1 MCDYGC
7 PIASSEI
14 LVETQEMREMSDSG
28 KASIAKM
35 ILQSVEDFA
44 TIVKGEID
52 IAKKSLTNSVK
63 KIGSGVGFIITA
75 FLLMNVSL
83 LFLLIALAY
92 GFIQWGMPSWASFL
106 LVAAIMIALAII
118 FVLLSFRS
126 FRKVRGIGDASRI
139 GSETGKYLTENIKKP
154 TKDSG
159 WNSLN

>member
-1 MCDYGC
+1 
-7 PIASSEI
+7 
-14 LVETQEMREMSDSG
+14 MSDSD
-28 KASIAKM
+28 KTSVAKM

-52 IAKKSLTNSVK
+52 IAKKSLVNSVK
-63 KIGSGVGFIITA
+63 KIGSGIGFIITA
-75 FLLMNVSL
+75 FLLINVSL

-106 LVAAIMIALAII
+106 LIAAIMIALAII
-118 FVLLSFRS
+118 FVLFSFRS

>member
-1 MCDYGC
+1 
-7 PIASSEI
+7 
-14 LVETQEMREMSDSG
+14 MSDSD
-28 KASIAKM
+28 KTSVAKM

-92 GFIQWGMPSWASFL
+92 GFIQWGLPSWASFL
-106 LVAAIMIALAII
+106 LVAAIMIGLSII
-118 FVLLSFRS
+118 FVLLAFRS
-126 FRKVRGIGDASRI
+126 FRKIRGIGDASRV
-139 GSETGKYLTENIKKP
+139 GSETIEFLSKNIQKKSP
-154 TKDSG
+154 ADR
-159 WNSLN
+159 WQSL

>member
-1 MCDYGC
+1 
-7 PIASSEI
+7 
-14 LVETQEMREMSDSG
+14 MRKMSDSD
-28 KASIAKM
+28 KASVAKM

-63 KIGSGVGFIITA
+63 KIGSGIGFIITA

-92 GFIQWGMPSWASFL
+92 GFIQWGLPSWASFL
-106 LVAAIMIALAII
+106 LVAAMMIALAII
-118 FVLLSFRS
+118 FVLLAFRS

-139 GSETGKYLTENIKKP
+139 GSETARYLSVNIEKF
-154 TKDSG
+154 
-159 WNSLN
+159 

>member
-1 MCDYGC
+1 
-7 PIASSEI
+7 
-14 LVETQEMREMSDSG
+14 MSDSD
-28 KASIAKM
+28 KASVAKM

-63 KIGSGVGFIITA
+63 KIGSGIGFIITA

-92 GFIQWGMPSWASFL
+92 GFIQWGLPSWASFL
-106 LVAAIMIALAII
+106 LVAAMMIALAII
-118 FVLLSFRS
+118 FVLLAFRS

-139 GSETGKYLTENIKKP
+139 GSETARYLSVNIEKF
-154 TKDSG
+154 
-159 WNSLN
+159 